1 MVYGD
6 FFGDTVVLRLYIK
19 LDILVDQNLDVFCFG
34 SCALVGDKS

>member
-19 LDILVDQNLDVFCFG
+19 LDILVDQNLMMFFV
-34 SCALVGDKS
+34 LVHVR